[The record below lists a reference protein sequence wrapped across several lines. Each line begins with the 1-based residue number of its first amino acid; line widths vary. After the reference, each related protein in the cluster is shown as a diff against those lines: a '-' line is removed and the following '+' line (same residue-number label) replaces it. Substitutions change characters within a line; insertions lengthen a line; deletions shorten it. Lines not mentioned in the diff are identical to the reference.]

1 MVMVTS
7 CWVSPTVVT
16 VNVSVSVSPAIERLH
31 GGVAVVQRVD
41 PQPGGG
47 ERIAAVAVGA
57 RCRADRRP
65 GVVRIVEVGGAQ
77 IAGRSGCAGV
87 TVVELARL
95 HHRAGHRAGDVGG
108 VVGAVDGD
116 GHQLLGAANR
126 EDRKRIGQRLPDIAR
141 LHGGIVVVQR
151 VGPDAGLR
159 QRVGAELAPQRR
171 VDGDPG
177 VVRIV
182 DVGRVQIARRGRGA
196 RCAVIDAAGLGHRPV
211 GGADDH
217 CGVVPAVDGDGHRL
231 LGAVRCHRR
240 EGVDQRL
247 ARIERLHVRI
257 AVVQRVGPQ
266 PGGGERVAAVAAAVG
281 ADRSPGV
288 VRIVVDVGG
297 IEVAGRGGRTVGV
310 CDTAG
315 LDHRP
320 GEGAADHCG
329 VVPAVDGDGHQL
341 LGAVDRRGGE
351 RVGQRLPDIERLH
364 GRIVVVQRVGP
375 HPGCVDRER
384 AVGACG
390 READHLPGIVRIVD
404 IDGIEVPGIGRRA
417 RRSVGN
423 TAGLHHRA
431 GGVADDHRRDRV
443 SLDVARR
450 RGVARRV
457 GRRDAGIHRQ
467 VRIRQQPAA
476 RNVDAEHAAGRGAGV
491 GDAVHRQGNDVA
503 VRDVAA
509 DRAGHRNR
517 GVHRLRRVDDVVAVM
532 ASRIMLATG
541 ATVSTV

>member
-171 VDGDPG
+171 VDGDPEVG
-177 VVRIV
+177 GIV
-182 DVGRVQIARRGRGA
+182 DVGGIEVAGIGRRA
-196 RCAVIDAAGLGHRPV
+196 RCAVIDAAGLDHRAGHRAGD
-211 GGADDH
+211 GG
-217 CGVVPAVDGDGHRL
+217 GVVGAVDGDGHRL
-231 LGAVRCHRR
+231 LGAIRCHRR

-247 ARIERLHVRI
+247 ARIERLHRRI
-257 AVVQRVGPQ
+257 VVVQRVGPQ
-266 PGGGERVAAVAAAVG
+266 PGDGE
-281 ADRSPGV
+281 
-288 VRIVVDVGG
+288 
-297 IEVAGRGGRTVGV
+297 
-310 CDTAG
+310 
-315 LDHRP
+315 
-320 GEGAADHCG
+320 
-329 VVPAVDGDGHQL
+329 
-341 LGAVDRRGGE
+341 
-351 RVGQRLPDIERLH
+351 
-364 GRIVVVQRVGP
+364 
-375 HPGCVDRER
+375 RER

-390 READHLPGIVRIVD
+390 READLLPGNRIVD
-404 IDGIEVPGIGRRA
+404 VGIQIPGVGRYARRA
-417 RRSVGN
+417 VGD
-423 TAGLHHRA
+423 TAGLDHRA
-431 GGVADDHRRDRV
+431 GGFADDRCRV
-443 SLDVARR
+443 
-450 RGVARRV
+450 V
-457 GRRDAGIHRQ
+457 GA
-467 VRIRQQPAA
+467 
-476 RNVDAEHAAGRGAGV
+476 VDGDGHDLGGA
-491 GDAVHRQGNDVA
+491 
-503 VRDVAA
+503 
-509 DRAGHRNR
+509 
-517 GVHRLRRVDDVVAVM
+517 VDGQ
-532 ASRIMLATG
+532 RP
-541 ATVSTV
+541 